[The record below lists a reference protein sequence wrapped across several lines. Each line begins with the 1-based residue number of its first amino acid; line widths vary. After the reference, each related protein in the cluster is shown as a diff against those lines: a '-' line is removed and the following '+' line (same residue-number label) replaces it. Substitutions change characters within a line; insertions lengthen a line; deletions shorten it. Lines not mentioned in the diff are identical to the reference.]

1 MNMTDC
7 NSILEAQVAKLPKS
21 FDTLPARER
30 VGILSFQLAAKAMKQ
45 AFKIDQSIASVDRL
59 FDLLL
64 KKQSTSEPL
73 LQCAI
78 DHIDSLGMSQERMVL
93 IQEQLTAH
101 ITRYGFDTTEEF
113 NTFVDTVFGSFGE
126 VVALLFQT
134 ESNPSVTEE
143 SLREVAKAIG
153 VTRTLRELHGDV
165 ASGCYMLPKDLL
177 QEYQVDLAALQQTKI
192 TEEFAQ
198 LVNSLIEPLRR
209 TYATFYSQIDWFP
222 RAAQLSLYTFVKTQ
236 EAILDE
242 IIWNRYD
249 CLHTELLVSDLRQTM
264 IRFRAKRALKRRGNR

>member
-1 MNMTDC
+1 MDMTDC

-30 VGILSFQLAAKAMKQ
+30 VGLLSFQLAAKAMKQ

-64 KKQSTSEPL
+64 RKQSTSEPL

-78 DHIDSLGMSQERMVL
+78 DHIDSLGMNQERMVL

-101 ITRYGFDTTEEF
+101 ITRNGFDTTEQF
-113 NTFVDTVFGSFGE
+113 NAFVDTVFGSFGE

-134 ESNPSVTEE
+134 ESNPSVTE

-177 QEYQVDLAALQQTKI
+177 EEYQVNVPALQQTKI

-198 LVNSLIEPLRR
+198 LINSLIEPLRR
-209 TYATFYSQIDWFP
+209 TYATFYSQIDGYP
-222 RAAQLSLYTFVKTQ
+222 HAAQLSLYTFVKTQ

-249 CLHTELLVSDLRQTM
+249 CLHTELTVSDLRQTM